1 MSASPAADR
10 ARAEPERVPRP
21 QVTRTMIHS
30 STNLAVALDE
40 PSAFRRLLV
49 ALAPIQRGELAT
61 VVILTVN
68 VFVLLTCYYLLK
80 VLREPMILLGGGA
93 ELKAYASAGQTV
105 LLIGVVPAFSWLSSR
120 VDRVRL
126 LTTMQLIFIG
136 CLIMFYVLAH
146 ARAPIGL
153 AFYLWLGI
161 FNVLVVSNFWS
172 FANDLYNEEQG
183 KRLFAIIG
191 VGASVGAILGAFVPH
206 LLHRVL
212 GMYALMLVAAGG
224 LAVSIALY
232 RIADRR
238 ERMRGRQAHS
248 IPGQADEPAAAP
260 APAMTRKGGFALVI
274 KDRYLRLLAAMLL
287 IATIINTT
295 GEYVIGKMATDRAK
309 QVAAEVAP
317 APAPAAVAA
326 GPAAPSSKPPAAV
339 DSVQGRYLESFYS
352 DYYAL
357 VNLLSFAL
365 QALIVARLLTW
376 LGIRRALFVM
386 PLIVLGGWIAVG
398 LFVIVAMVRV
408 EKTAENSLDYSLHN
422 TLRQALFLPT
432 DRDRKYKAK
441 AAIDTFFFRMGDVI
455 AGLGIVFLFVE
466 VLGLGVRAFA
476 VLNVV
481 LAVCWLVLA
490 ARAGRLHDRL
500 VAASGG
506 AAARDQARAGRHG
519 T

>member
-1 MSASPAADR
+1 
-10 ARAEPERVPRP
+10 
-21 QVTRTMIHS
+21 MIHS

-40 PSAFRRLLV
+40 PSVFRRLLG
-49 ALAPIQRGELAT
+49 ALAPVKRDELAT
-61 VVILTVN
+61 VAILTVN

-93 ELKAYASAGQTV
+93 ELKAYASAGQT
-105 LLIGVVPAFSWLSSR
+105 LLLLGVVPAFSWLSSR

-136 CLIMFYVLAH
+136 CLVAFYALAH
-146 ARAPIGL
+146 VRAPIGL

-161 FNVLVVSNFWS
+161 FNILVTSNFWS

-183 KRLFAIIG
+183 KRVFAIIG
-191 VGASVGAILGAFVPH
+191 VGASVGAIIGAFVPQ
-206 LLHRVL
+206 LLHRVI

-238 ERMRGRQAHS
+238 ERMRGRRSHS
-248 IPGQADEPAAAP
+248 IAGQPDEPAAARE
-260 APAMTRKGGFALVI
+260 PAMTRKGGFALVI
-274 KDRYLRLLAAMLL
+274 KDRYLRVLAAMLL
-287 IATIINTT
+287 IATVINST
-295 GEYVIGKMATDRAK
+295 GEYVIGKLATERAK
-309 QVAAEVAP
+309 QAAAEVAP
-317 APAPAAVAA
+317 GPAAVPAGA
-326 GPAAPSSKPPAAV
+326 GPAAVPAGAGPAAAPAAARPAAPSGKPPAAV

-365 QALIVARLLTW
+365 QALVVTRLLVW

-386 PLIVLGGWIAVG
+386 PLIVLGGWLAVG
-398 LFVIVAMVRV
+398 LFVSVTMVRA

-476 VLNVV
+476 ALNVV
-481 LAVCWLVLA
+481 LAVCWLTLA
-490 ARAGRLHDRL
+490 AGAGRLHDRL
-500 VAASGG
+500 AAASAG
-506 AAARDQARAGRHG
+506 ATAGDRSRAGRHG
-519 T
+519 A

>member
-1 MSASPAADR
+1 
-10 ARAEPERVPRP
+10 
-21 QVTRTMIHS
+21 MIHS

-40 PSAFRRLLV
+40 PSVFRRLLG
-49 ALAPIQRGELAT
+49 ALAPVKRDELAT
-61 VVILTVN
+61 VVILTLN
-68 VFVLLTCYYLLK
+68 VFVLLTCYYVLK

-93 ELKAYASAGQTV
+93 ELKAYASAGQAV
-105 LLIGVVPAFSWLSSR
+105 LLLGVVPAFSWLSSR
-120 VDRVRL
+120 VNRVRL

-136 CLIMFYVLAH
+136 CLVAFYALAH

-161 FNVLVVSNFWS
+161 FNIMVVANFWS

-191 VGASVGAILGAFVPH
+191 VGASVGAIIGAFVPH

-238 ERMRGRQAHS
+238 ERLRGGRALTLAA
-248 IPGQADEPAAAP
+248 GQPAPPAAA
-260 APAMTRKGGFALVI
+260 AEPAMTRKGGFALVI
-274 KDRYLRLLAAMLL
+274 SDRYMRLLAAMLL
-287 IATIINTT
+287 IATVINST
-295 GEYVIGKMATDRAK
+295 GEYVIGKLATDRAK

-317 APAPAAVAA
+317 GPAAAPAAA
-326 GPAAPSSKPPAAV
+326 GPSAASSKPAAAASKPASAV

-365 QALIVARLLTW
+365 QALVVARLLTW

-386 PLIVLGGWIAVG
+386 PLIVLGGWVAVG
-398 LFVIVAMVRV
+398 LFVNVTMVRA

-481 LAVCWLVLA
+481 LAVCWLALA
-490 ARAGRLHDRL
+490 AGAGRMHDRL
-500 VAASGG
+500 AAANGG
-506 AAARDQARAGRHG
+506 EAARDRARAGRHG
-519 T
+519 E

>member
-1 MSASPAADR
+1 
-10 ARAEPERVPRP
+10 
-21 QVTRTMIHS
+21 MIHS

-40 PSAFRRLLV
+40 PSMFRRLLG
-49 ALAPIQRGELAT
+49 ALAPIKRDELAT
-61 VVILTVN
+61 VAILTVN
-68 VFVLLTCYYLLK
+68 VFVLLTCYYVLK

-93 ELKAYASAGQTV
+93 ELKAYASAGQT
-105 LLIGVVPAFSWLSSR
+105 LLLLGVIPAFSWLSSR

-136 CLIMFYVLAH
+136 CLLAFYALAH

-161 FNVLVVSNFWS
+161 FNILVTSNFWS
-172 FANDLYNEEQG
+172 FANDLYDEEQG

-191 VGASVGAILGAFVPH
+191 VGASVGAIIGAFVPQ
-206 LLHRVL
+206 LLHRVV
-212 GMYALMLVAAGG
+212 GMYTLMLIAAGG

-238 ERMRGRQAHS
+238 ERMRGGRAHS
-248 IPGQADEPAAAP
+248 VAGPSEEPAAARE
-260 APAMTRKGGFALVI
+260 PAMTRKGGFALVI
-274 KDRYLRLLAAMLL
+274 KDRYLRVLAAMLL
-287 IATIINTT
+287 IATVINST
-295 GEYVIGKMATDRAK
+295 GEYVIGKLATERAK

-317 APAPAAVAA
+317 APAAAPASA
-326 GPAAPSSKPPAAV
+326 GPAAPSGKPPAVVESA
-339 DSVQGRYLESFYS
+339 QGRYLESFYS

-365 QALIVARLLTW
+365 QALVVVRLLSW

-386 PLIVLGGWIAVG
+386 PLIVLGGWFAVG
-398 LFVIVAMVRV
+398 LFVNVAMVRAA
-408 EKTAENSLDYSLHN
+408 KTAENSLDYSLHN

-476 VLNVV
+476 ALNVA

-490 ARAGRLHDRL
+490 AAAGRMHDRL
-500 VAASGG
+500 AAVSDG
-506 AAARDQARAGRHG
+506 ATAGDRARAGRHG
-519 T
+519 E

>member
-1 MSASPAADR
+1 
-10 ARAEPERVPRP
+10 
-21 QVTRTMIHS
+21 
-30 STNLAVALDE
+30 
-40 PSAFRRLLV
+40 
-49 ALAPIQRGELAT
+49 
-61 VVILTVN
+61 
-68 VFVLLTCYYLLK
+68 
-80 VLREPMILLGGGA
+80 MILLGGGA
-93 ELKAYASAGQTV
+93 ELKAYASAGQA
-105 LLIGVVPAFSWLSSR
+105 LLLLGVVSAFSWLSSR

-136 CLIMFYVLAH
+136 CLIAFYALAH

-161 FNVLVVSNFWS
+161 FNILVVANFWS

-191 VGASVGAILGAFVPH
+191 IGASVGAIIGAFVPH

-212 GMYALMLVAAGG
+212 GMYGLMLVAAGG

-238 ERMRGRQAHS
+238 ERMRDRRAPA
-248 IPGQADEPAAAP
+248 IAPGQPAPPAAARE
-260 APAMTRKGGFALVI
+260 PAMTRKGGFALVI
-274 KDRYLRLLAAMLL
+274 KDRYLRLLAAMLV
-287 IATIINTT
+287 IATVINST

-317 APAPAAVAA
+317 APAAAAA
-326 GPAAPSSKPPAAV
+326 PPAAPSSKPPSTV
-339 DSVQGRYLESFYS
+339 DSAQGRYLESFYS

-365 QALIVARLLTW
+365 QALVVTRLLTW

-386 PLIVLGGWIAVG
+386 PLIVLGGWAAVG
-398 LFVIVAMVRV
+398 LFVNVTMVRV

-422 TLRQALFLPT
+422 TLRHALFLPT

-476 VLNVV
+476 ALNVV
-481 LAVCWLVLA
+481 LAVCWLALA
-490 ARAGRLHDRL
+490 AGAGRMHDRL
-500 VAASGG
+500 
-506 AAARDQARAGRHG
+506 AAATAGEAAPDRVRAGRHG
-519 T
+519 E